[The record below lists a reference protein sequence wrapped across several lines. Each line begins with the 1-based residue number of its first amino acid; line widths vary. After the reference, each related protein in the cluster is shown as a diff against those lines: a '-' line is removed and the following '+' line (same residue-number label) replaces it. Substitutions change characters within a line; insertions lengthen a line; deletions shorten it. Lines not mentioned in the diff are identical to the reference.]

1 MANLAYFTPSPA
13 DSFYTFSTLCVGL
26 PVVLAATLRIG
37 EAESGGGGFGGG
49 GLGIV
54 GFLILLVVSLVTGRN
69 YIGAYF
75 SGGGATHVQQG
86 PSRAVSPQEDRSA
99 QLASFVLG
107 DAQDT
112 WTRILAR
119 ENIRYPRAKLV
130 LFRDYTRSGCG
141 AAQSATGPFYC
152 PADQKVYLDLGFWD
166 QLKQYGASGEFA
178 QAYVIAH
185 EIGHHVQNVLGIER
199 KVRAMQEQ
207 NPRARNRLSVAMEL
221 QADCFAGVWARSTA
235 DRQILEQ
242 GDVPAALQAAAAVGD
257 DRMQKM
263 ARGYVTP
270 DSFTHGSSQ
279 QRVGWFNRGLNSG
292 QVSACNTFSAG
303 Q

>member
-1 MANLAYFTPSPA
+1 MRWTPG
-13 DSFYTFSTLCVGL
+13 GL
-26 PVVLAATLRIG
+26 SNDVEDRRG
-37 EAESGGGGFGGG
+37 QSSGGFGGG

-75 SGGGATHVQQG
+75 SSGGATHVQQG

-130 LFRDYTRSGCG
+130 LFRNYTRSGCG

-199 KVRAMQEQ
+199 KVRAMQEE
-207 NPRARNRLSVAMEL
+207 NPRARNRLSVALEL
-221 QADCFAGVWARSTA
+221 QADCFAGVWAHSTA
-235 DRQILEQ
+235 ERKMLEQ

-303 Q
+303 R

>member
-1 MANLAYFTPSPA
+1 MRWTPG
-13 DSFYTFSTLCVGL
+13 GL
-26 PVVLAATLRIG
+26 SSDVEDRRG
-37 EAESGGGGFGGG
+37 QSGGGFGGG

-54 GFLILLVVSLVTGRN
+54 GFLILLVISLVTGRN

-75 SGGGATHVQQG
+75 SGGGCTQVQQG
-86 PSRAVSPQEDRSA
+86 RRGRFAAGRPFRAAGLLCAGRCAGHLDPDSRPGEYSLSAGQAGAFPRLHAVGMWRGAIGDR
-99 QLASFVLG
+99 
-107 DAQDT
+107 
-112 WTRILAR
+112 
-119 ENIRYPRAKLV
+119 
-130 LFRDYTRSGCG
+130 
-141 AAQSATGPFYC
+141 PFYC

-199 KVRAMQEQ
+199 KVRAMQQQ
-207 NPRARNRLSVAMEL
+207 NPRARNQLSVAMEL

-242 GDVPAALQAAAAVGD
+242 GDMPAALQAAAAVGD

-279 QRVGWFNRGLNSG
+279 QRMGWFNRGFNSG
-292 QVSACNTFSAG
+292 QVSACNTFAG
-303 Q
+303 GQSP

>member
-1 MANLAYFTPSPA
+1 MRWTPG
-13 DSFYTFSTLCVGL
+13 GL
-26 PVVLAATLRIG
+26 SSDVEDRRG
-37 EAESGGGGFGGG
+37 QSGGGFGGG

-75 SGGGATHVQQG
+75 SSAGSPTHVQQG
-86 PSRAVSPQEDRSA
+86 PPRAVSPQEDRSA

-107 DAQDT
+107 DTQDT

-119 ENIRYPRAKLV
+119 ENIRYPRAKMV
-130 LFRDYTRSGCG
+130 LFRDYTQSGCG

-199 KVRAMQEQ
+199 KVRALQQQ
-207 NPRARNRLSVAMEL
+207 NPQARNRLSVAMEL
-221 QADCFAGVWARSTA
+221 QADCFAGIWARSTA
-235 DRQILEQ
+235 ERQILEQ
-242 GDVPAALQAAAAVGD
+242 GDVTAALQAAAAVGD

-303 Q
+303 E

>member
-1 MANLAYFTPSPA
+1 MRWTP
-13 DSFYTFSTLCVGL
+13 DGL
-26 PVVLAATLRIG
+26 SSDVEDRRG
-37 EAESGGGGFGGG
+37 QSGGGGFGGG

-75 SGGGATHVQQG
+75 SSGGATHVQQG
-86 PSRAVSPQEDRSA
+86 PSRPVSPQEDRSA

-130 LFRDYTRSGCG
+130 LFRDYTQSGCG
-141 AAQSATGPFYC
+141 TAQSATGPFYC

-185 EIGHHVQNVLGIER
+185 EIGHHVQNVLGIES
-199 KVRAMQEQ
+199 KVRAMQQQ
-207 NPRARNRLSVAMEL
+207 NPRARNQLSVAMEL

-235 DRQILEQ
+235 DRKILEQ

-303 Q
+303 QSP

>member
-1 MANLAYFTPSPA
+1 MRWTPG
-13 DSFYTFSTLCVGL
+13 GL
-26 PVVLAATLRIG
+26 SSDVEDRRG
-37 EAESGGGGFGGG
+37 QSGGGFGGG

-54 GFLILLVVSLVTGRN
+54 GFLILLVISLVTGRN

-75 SGGGATHVQQG
+75 SSGGPAQVQQA
-86 PSRAVSPQEDRSA
+86 PRAVSPQEDRSA

-130 LFRDYTRSGCG
+130 LFRDYTQSGCG

-185 EIGHHVQNVLGIER
+185 EIGHHVQNVLGIES
-199 KVRAMQEQ
+199 KVRAMQQQ
-207 NPRARNRLSVAMEL
+207 NPQARNQLSVAMEL

-235 DRQILEQ
+235 ERQILEQ

-303 Q
+303 QSP

>member
-1 MANLAYFTPSPA
+1 MRWTPG
-13 DSFYTFSTLCVGL
+13 GL
-26 PVVLAATLRIG
+26 SSDVEDRRG
-37 EAESGGGGFGGG
+37 QSGGGFGGG

-54 GFLILLVVSLVTGRN
+54 GFLILLVISLVTGRN

-75 SGGGATHVQQG
+75 SGGGGGSQG
-86 PSRAVSPQEDRSA
+86 QRAAPRPASPEEDRSA

-112 WTRILAR
+112 WTRILAQ

-130 LFRDYTRSGCG
+130 LFTDYTRSGCG

-152 PADQKVYLDLGFWD
+152 PADQKVYLDLGFWNE
-166 QLKQYGASGEFA
+166 LKRFGASGEFA

-199 KVRAMQEQ
+199 KVRGMQQQ
-207 NPRARNRLSVAMEL
+207 NPGARNQLSVAMEL
-221 QADCFAGVWARSTA
+221 QADCFAGVWAHSTSE
-235 DRQILEQ
+235 RQITDQADIKAGL
-242 GDVPAALQAAAAVGD
+242 AAAAAVGD

-263 ARGYVTP
+263 SRGYVTP
-270 DSFTHGSSQ
+270 DSFTHGSSE
-279 QRVGWFNRGLNSG
+279 QRVSWFNRGFKTG
-292 QVSACNTFSAG
+292 QVSACNTFSG
-303 Q
+303 GSQ

>member
-1 MANLAYFTPSPA
+1 MRWTP
-13 DSFYTFSTLCVGL
+13 DGL
-26 PVVLAATLRIG
+26 SSDVEDRRG
-37 EAESGGGGFGGG
+37 QSGGGGFGGG

-75 SGGGATHVQQG
+75 SSGGATHVQQG
-86 PSRAVSPQEDRSA
+86 PSRPVSPQEDRSA

-130 LFRDYTRSGCG
+130 LFRDYTQSGCG
-141 AAQSATGPFYC
+141 AARSATGPFYC
-152 PADQKVYLDLGFWD
+152 PADEKVYLDLGFWD

-199 KVRAMQEQ
+199 KVRALQQQ
-207 NPRARNRLSVAMEL
+207 NPQARNRLSVALEL
-221 QADCFAGVWARSTA
+221 QADCFAGVWAHSTA
-235 DRQILEQ
+235 DRHILEQ
-242 GDVPAALQAAAAVGD
+242 GDVPAALRAAAAVGD

>member
-1 MANLAYFTPSPA
+1 M
-13 DSFYTFSTLCVGL
+13 
-26 PVVLAATLRIG
+26 
-37 EAESGGGGFGGG
+37 
-49 GLGIV
+49 

-75 SGGGATHVQQG
+75 SSGGATHVQQG
-86 PSRAVSPQEDRSA
+86 PPRAVSPQEDRSA

-107 DAQDT
+107 DTQDT

-130 LFRDYTRSGCG
+130 LFRDYTQSGCG
-141 AAQSATGPFYC
+141 AARSATGPFYC

-199 KVRAMQEQ
+199 KVRAMQEE
-207 NPRARNRLSVAMEL
+207 NPQARNRLSVALEL
-221 QADCFAGVWARSTA
+221 QADCFAGVWAHSTA
-235 DRQILEQ
+235 ERKILEQ

-303 Q
+303 R

>member
-1 MANLAYFTPSPA
+1 MRWTPG
-13 DSFYTFSTLCVGL
+13 GL
-26 PVVLAATLRIG
+26 SNDVEDRRG
-37 EAESGGGGFGGG
+37 ESSGGFGGG

-75 SGGGATHVQQG
+75 SSGGATHVQQG
-86 PSRAVSPQEDRSA
+86 PSRPVSPQEDRSA

-130 LFRDYTRSGCG
+130 LFRNYTRSGCG

-199 KVRAMQEQ
+199 KVRAMQEE
-207 NPRARNRLSVAMEL
+207 NPQARNRLSVALEL
-221 QADCFAGVWARSTA
+221 QADCFAGVWAHSTA
-235 DRQILEQ
+235 ERKILEQ

-279 QRVGWFNRGLNSG
+279 QRVGWFNRGFNSG

-303 Q
+303 R

>member
-1 MANLAYFTPSPA
+1 MRWTPGGPSS
-13 DSFYTFSTLCVGL
+13 DVED
-26 PVVLAATLRIG
+26 RRG
-37 EAESGGGGFGGG
+37 ESSGGFGGG

-75 SGGGATHVQQG
+75 SSGGATHVQQG
-86 PSRAVSPQEDRSA
+86 PPRAVSPEEDRSA
-99 QLASFVLG
+99 QLASFVVG

-199 KVRAMQEQ
+199 KVRAMQEE

-221 QADCFAGVWARSTA
+221 QADCFAGVWAHSTA
-235 DRQILEQ
+235 ERKILEQ